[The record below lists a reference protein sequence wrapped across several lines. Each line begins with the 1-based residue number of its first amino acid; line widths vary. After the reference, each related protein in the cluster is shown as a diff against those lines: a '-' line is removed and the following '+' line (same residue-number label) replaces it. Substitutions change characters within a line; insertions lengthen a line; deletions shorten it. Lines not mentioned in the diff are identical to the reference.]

1 MESKTILAI
10 ETSCDETSAAVLR
23 FDETS
28 GVYSVLS
35 HVTLT
40 QIELHIPYGG
50 VYPNLARRD
59 HQQNITHVIAETL
72 QKAGLLKTIP
82 QPLPTK
88 EGGQDIQNSKFEAF
102 PLGKVAKPDRSL
114 SEILSREE
122 ILIPILSDFLSKYEK
137 PELDAIAVTV
147 GPGLEPALWVG
158 VNATRALCS
167 TWNMPA
173 IAVNHMEGHI
183 YSVWAIAE
191 EFTAPEITFP
201 ALSLLIS
208 GGHSEF
214 IKMKSWGEYEYLGGT
229 VDDAI
234 GEAYDKAARMMNLDY
249 PGGPKISKFADEY
262 KKLNETLPESF
273 ILPRPM
279 LHSKDCNF
287 SFSGLKTAVRYMIE
301 KIKNEQE
308 TLSELDIMRI
318 SYSFESAVIDVL
330 VSKTKKA
337 LHETNAQTLIVGG
350 GVAAN
355 GNIKQALELLC
366 QQEDNKLFFP
376 TRGLSTDNALMIAL
390 AGIQKNPVANLSEL
404 KAQGNMKF

>member
-1 MESKTILAI
+1 MQSKTILAI

-28 GVYSVLS
+28 GIYSVLS

-50 VYPNLARRD
+50 VYPNLARRE
-59 HQQNITHVIAETL
+59 HQQNITHVVAETL
-72 QKAGLLKTIP
+72 QKAGLLVPAKNI
-82 QPLPTK
+82 L
-88 EGGQDIQNSKFEAF
+88 DINKQQ
-102 PLGKVAKPDRSL
+102 L
-114 SEILSREE
+114 SEILVREE
-122 ILIPILSDFLSKYEK
+122 ILIPILCDFLSQYEK

-183 YSVWAIAE
+183 YSVWAIDEQFAE
-191 EFTAPEITFP
+191 PDVTFP

-208 GGHSEF
+208 GGHTEF
-214 IKMKSWGEYEYLGGT
+214 ISMQKWGQYEYLGGT

-234 GEAYDKAARMMNLDY
+234 GEAYDKAARMMNLNY

-262 KKLNETLPESF
+262 KKLNETLPENF

-279 LHSKDCNF
+279 LHSKDLNF

-308 TLSELDIMRI
+308 ALSDLDIMRI

-337 LHETNAQTLIVGG
+337 LHETNAQSLIVGG

-355 GNIKQALELLC
+355 GNIKRALELLC
-366 QQEDNKLFFP
+366 EQEDVKLFFP

-390 AGIQKNPVANLSEL
+390 AGIQKNPVNSLDKLKTNGNL
-404 KAQGNMKF
+404 KF